1 MSVPT
6 LGKWLFGIQSVAF
19 VYVCCVLPFRYVL
32 RSGRFW
38 RGVLFVWVTTAAFV
52 FCSVLFGQFLRL
64 NVDKSLDYYCFEG
77 PQFLLFAFAGWWPG
91 IMVSTVAIFIYKIR
105 ERLNQKQKSQPHETA
120 A

>member
-6 LGKWLFGIQSVAF
+6 LGKWLFGIQSAAF
-19 VYVCCVLPFRYVL
+19 VYVCLVLPFRYVL

-64 NVDKSLDYYCFEG
+64 NVDKSLEITVLRGHNFCCLRSLDGGRASWFRPLPFLFTRFES
-77 PQFLLFAFAGWWPG
+77 
-91 IMVSTVAIFIYKIR
+91 V
-105 ERLNQKQKSQPHETA
+105 
-120 A
+120 